1 MAEKKKLTTAEILA
15 AARKADAKGSQEPE
29 AAPPDSQSQTP
40 PAEAAASPPA
50 SEPPPPA
57 AEPPK
62 PAAKPSGSGGKPSV
76 ADILAMARAEKQG
89 GAKPEESAEAPA
101 KPAAEKPAAPAK
113 PASSAG
119 GRPSVADI
127 LAMAR
132 QGKGGAAQ
140 SADEPA
146 AEQPS
151 PKPAAKSAPAKPS
164 PAKAAASEPSS
175 TAAGEPAGPP
185 KTASILAAARAE
197 KKRGPQS
204 KAEAGLLVGR
214 DERRVEEAIPRA
226 GKPVVPP
233 MPPKP
238 AYAQK
243 KPETA
248 KPKVDEGRRGVLAM
262 LSAMVGTS
270 VGIGFGALAGTAGLW
285 SLSLA
290 RFMFPNILTEPP
302 SQFRVGQPSDF
313 PPGMVD
319 ERFKAAFG
327 VWIVNAEYNGQQLIY
342 ALKTVCTHLGCT
354 PNWLESEQKF
364 KCPCH
369 GSGFYIDGINFEGPA
384 PRPLERYAI
393 RVADDGQLEIDKSRV
408 FQEEKGEWA
417 NPDSYVVV

>member
-15 AARKADAKGSQEPE
+15 AARKADSKDSQEPE
-29 AAPPDSQSQTP
+29 AAPPESQSQAP
-40 PAEAAASPPA
+40 PAEAAAGASA

-57 AEPPK
+57 AESPK
-62 PAAKPSGSGGKPSV
+62 PAAKPGGSGGKPSV
-76 ADILAMARAEKQG
+76 ADILAMARAEKAAG
-89 GAKPEESAEAPA
+89 GKPAEAAETPA
-101 KPAAEKPAAPAK
+101 KPAESKAAPAK
-113 PASSAG
+113 PASSG
-119 GRPSVADI
+119 GKPSVADI

-132 QGKGGAAQ
+132 QGKGGAA
-140 SADEPA
+140 EPA
-146 AEQPS
+146 AETPS
-151 PKPAAKSAPAKPS
+151 PKPAAKSASAKPS
-164 PAKAAASEPSS
+164 PAKASASEPSS
-175 TAAGEPAGPP
+175 PEAEEAAGPP

-197 KKRGPQS
+197 KKRGPLS
-204 KAEAGLLVGR
+204 KAEAGLLPSR
-214 DERRVEEAIPRA
+214 DQRRIEEAIPRA

-233 MPPKP
+233 MPSKP

-248 KPKVDEGRRGVLAM
+248 KPKVDEDRRGVLAM

-270 VGIGFGALAGTAGLW
+270 LGIGFGALAGSAGLM
-285 SLSLA
+285 SLGLA

-302 SQFRVGQPSDF
+302 SQFKVGQPSDF

-354 PNWLESEQKF
+354 PNWRESEQKF
-364 KCPCH
+364 NCPCH

-393 RVADDGQLEIDKSRV
+393 RVSDDGQLEIDKSRV

-417 NPDSYVVV
+417 SPDSYVIV